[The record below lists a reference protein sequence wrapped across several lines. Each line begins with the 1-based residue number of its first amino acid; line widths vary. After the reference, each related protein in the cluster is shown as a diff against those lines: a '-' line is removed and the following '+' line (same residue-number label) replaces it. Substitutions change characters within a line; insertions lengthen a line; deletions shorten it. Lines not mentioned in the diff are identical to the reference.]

1 MELDLFL
8 QEKAFKKH
16 VKNIESIREAFT
28 SAGCEKYLWRHHR
41 EERSNMK
48 NTERVISSFT
58 YTTPEITKEFMKQF
72 NNINLQCDIPFIY
85 PKKICKNYSIIDEIV
100 SKNAKSDT
108 IIENIFNDD
117 DTENHLVIFDI
128 NDPFN
133 IALVHKLV
141 YSDYFGDNFGGYKI
155 YNEDLL
161 YYAEFT
167 ELNNFVLSYPKPNDF
182 THFQGNTF
190 RRDTDPYKI
199 LTARNNIKHIIN
211 CKYFSTE
218 LELFL
223 SLYNDIF
230 PIFQSWW
237 NVSYNILQTIAI
249 SELNNKID
257 DIYSN
262 LVANNI
268 IDSKWLNEKS
278 LFQSGTVQK

>member
-1 MELDLFL
+1 MLAISILLSGFSLND
-8 QEKAFKKH
+8 
-16 VKNIESIREAFT
+16 IESTADEPAIDVMEVHFIDVGQGDAT
-28 SAGCEKYLWRHHR
+28 LIKCGDHAMLIDAADDSKGTAIQNYLQ
-41 EERSNMK
+41 
-48 NTERVISSFT
+48 
-58 YTTPEITKEFMKQF
+58 KQ
-72 NNINLQCDIPFIY
+72 NIQ
-85 PKKICKNYSIIDEIV
+85 K
-100 SKNAKSDT
+100 
-108 IIENIFNDD
+108 
-117 DTENHLVIFDI
+117 
-128 NDPFN
+128 
-133 IALVHKLV
+133 
-141 YSDYFGDNFGGYKI
+141 
-155 YNEDLL
+155 
-161 YYAEFT
+161 
-167 ELNNFVLSYPKPNDF
+167 LNNFVLSYPKPNDF